1 MVYIVLSSMMI
12 AVTALAVFMPRIPAS
27 LFSYCAMWMA
37 LAGGV
42 AFFSAETM
50 VFWGV
55 ATILTLG
62 INWMLPRHIWRSTV
76 GLPFMAVGG
85 LAGMAV
91 GGLAGMAVGAVLN
104 TMAAII
110 LGTALGCLFGA
121 VAFANTGAGRAVM
134 TFPSKPFFNYLA
146 AKGLPIVVAL
156 SMAGA
161 VLVQFVQSQS

>member
-1 MVYIVLSSMMI
+1 
-12 AVTALAVFMPRIPAS
+12 
-27 LFSYCAMWMA
+27 
-37 LAGGV
+37 
-42 AFFSAETM
+42 M

-76 GLPFMAVGG
+76 GLPF
-85 LAGMAV
+85 MAV